1 LPATPNAVGLL
12 PREFNIVELKSLKL
26 GPFRKRMDTQRRIE
40 RAAALIANSK
50 YVVAL
55 TGAGIST
62 PSGVPD
68 FRSPGSGLWEKVNP
82 ILMASTFSFRLQPQ
96 AFYEWARPLARKL
109 LEAEPNPAHRALAKL
124 EDMGLLKAVIT
135 QNIDDLHQKAGSR
148 RVLELH
154 GNMRQ
159 ATCLK
164 CHRVVSTH
172 GMMERFLE
180 GEEVPNCSCGGLLK
194 PNVVLIGEPLPR
206 WVLLEAWGE
215 AERCDLMLVV
225 GSSLEIAPAAEI
237 PFVALRC
244 GAKAIVVNYQP
255 TPLDSQ
261 AEVVIRK
268 DVAEVLP
275 RIIGQVGRLVDR
287 YIGKSVDR

>member
-1 LPATPNAVGLL
+1 
-12 PREFNIVELKSLKL
+12 
-26 GPFRKRMDTQRRIE
+26 MDTQRKIE
-40 RAAALIANSK
+40 RAAALIVNSN

-82 ILMASTFSFRLQPQ
+82 LLIASSFSFRVQPQ
-96 AFYEWARPLARKL
+96 VFYEWARPLVRKL
-109 LEAEPNPAHRALAKL
+109 LKAEPNPAHHALVEL
-124 EDMGLLKAVIT
+124 EERGLLKAVIT
-135 QNIDDLHQKAGSR
+135 QNIDDLHQKAGSK

-154 GNMRQ
+154 GNMQQ

-164 CHRVVSTH
+164 CRKVVPIQD
-172 GMMERFLE
+172 MIEQFLE
-180 GEEVPNCSCGGLLK
+180 AGEMPYCSCGGLLK
-194 PNVVLIGEPLPR
+194 PNVVLIGEQLPR

-225 GSSLEIAPAAEI
+225 GSSLEIVPAAEI
-237 PFVALRC
+237 PFVAGRH
-244 GAKAIVVNYQP
+244 GARSIVINYQP

-261 AEVVIRK
+261 ADVVIPE
-268 DVAEVLP
+268 DVVKVLP
-275 RIIGQVGRLVDR
+275 QIIGQVGRL
-287 YIGKSVDR
+287 IGWRPCTQTVQD

>member
-1 LPATPNAVGLL
+1 
-12 PREFNIVELKSLKL
+12 
-26 GPFRKRMDTQRRIE
+26 MDTQRQIE
-40 RAAALIANSK
+40 RAAALIANST
-50 YVVAL
+50 YIVAL

-82 ILMASTFSFRLQPQ
+82 LLIASSFSFRLQPQ
-96 AFYEWARPLARKL
+96 VFYEWARPLARKL
-109 LEAEPNPAHRALAKL
+109 LKAKPNPAHHALAAL
-124 EDMGLLKAVIT
+124 EERGLLKAIIT
-135 QNIDDLHQKAGSR
+135 QNIDDLHQKAR
-148 RVLELH
+148 AKRVFELH

-164 CHRVVSTH
+164 CRKVVPTQD
-172 GMMERFLE
+172 MIERFLE
-180 GEEVPNCSCGGLLK
+180 EHEMPYCSCGGLLK
-194 PNVVLIGEPLPR
+194 PNVVLVGEQLPR

-225 GSSLEIAPAAEI
+225 GSSLEMAPASEI

-261 AEVVIRK
+261 ADVVIHE

-275 RIIGQVGRLVDR
+275 QIIEQVGRLVDW
-287 YIGKSVDR
+287 

>member
-1 LPATPNAVGLL
+1 
-12 PREFNIVELKSLKL
+12 
-26 GPFRKRMDTQRRIE
+26 MDVQRQIE
-40 RAAALIANSK
+40 QAAALIVNSH

-62 PSGVPD
+62 PSGIPD
-68 FRSPGSGLWEKVNP
+68 FRSPGSGLWERFNP
-82 ILMASTFSFRLQPQ
+82 MLIASSFSFRLQPQ

-109 LEAEPNPAHRALAKL
+109 LEAEPNPAHRALAEL
-124 EDMGLLKAVIT
+124 EGMGLLKAVIT
-135 QNIDDLHQKAGSR
+135 QNIDNLHQRAGSK

-164 CHRVVSTH
+164 CRKVVSTQ
-172 GMMERFLE
+172 GMIERFLE
-180 GEEVPNCSCGGLLK
+180 EGEVPNCQCGGLLK
-194 PNVVLIGEPLPR
+194 PNVVLIGEPLPK

-225 GSSLEIAPAAEI
+225 GSSLEITPASEI

-244 GAKAIVVNYQP
+244 GAKSIVVNYQS

-261 AEVVIRK
+261 ADVVIHE

-275 RIIGQVGRLVDR
+275 QIIGECRDR
-287 YIGKSVDR
+287 AN

>member
-1 LPATPNAVGLL
+1 M
-12 PREFNIVELKSLKL
+12 S
-26 GPFRKRMDTQRRIE
+26 TQWQIE
-40 RAAALIANSK
+40 KAADLIAHSN

-62 PSGVPD
+62 PSGIPD
-68 FRSPGSGLWEKVNP
+68 FRSPGTGLWEKANP
-82 ILMASTFSFRLQPQ
+82 MLVASAFSFRLQPQ

-109 LEAEPNPAHRALAKL
+109 LEAKPNPAHRALAEL
-124 EDMGLLKAVIT
+124 EEMGLLKAVIT
-135 QNIDDLHQKAGSR
+135 QNIDDLHQKAGSK

-159 ATCLK
+159 ATCLRCRK
-164 CHRVVSTH
+164 VVSTQ

-180 GEEVPNCSCGGLLK
+180 SGEVPSCSCGGLLK

-225 GSSLEIAPAAEI
+225 GSSLEIAPASEI
-237 PFVALRC
+237 PFVALRR
-244 GAKAIVVNYQP
+244 GAKAIVINLQP

-261 AEVVIRK
+261 AEVVIRR

-275 RIIGQVGRLVDR
+275 QIIGWVGKLVD
-287 YIGKSVDR
+287 S

>member
-1 LPATPNAVGLL
+1 MN
-12 PREFNIVELKSLKL
+12 
-26 GPFRKRMDTQRRIE
+26 TQREIE
-40 RAAALIANSK
+40 RAAALIVNSK

-82 ILMASTFSFRLQPQ
+82 LLIASSFSFRLQPQ
-96 AFYEWARPLARKL
+96 VFYEWARPLARKL
-109 LEAEPNPAHRALAKL
+109 LEAEPNPAHRALAEL
-124 EDMGLLKAVIT
+124 EEMGLLKAVIT
-135 QNIDDLHQKAGSR
+135 QNIDNLHQKAGSK

-164 CHRVVSTH
+164 CHKVVSAQ
-172 GMMERFLE
+172 GMIERFLE
-180 GEEVPNCSCGGLLK
+180 EGEVPYCSCGGLLK
-194 PNVVLIGEPLPR
+194 PNVVLVGEQLPR

-225 GSSLEIAPAAEI
+225 GSSLEIVPAAEI
-237 PFVALRC
+237 PFVARRR
-244 GAKAIVVNYQP
+244 GARAIVVNYQP

-261 AEVVIRK
+261 ADVVIHQ
-268 DVAEVLP
+268 DVAEMLP
-275 RIIGQVGRLVDR
+275 RIIGECRDR
-287 YIGKSVDR
+287 ANCR

>member
-1 LPATPNAVGLL
+1 MKSELEKPG
-12 PREFNIVELKSLKL
+12 FSSLKS
-26 GPFRKRMDTQRRIE
+26 GFRLQCYTRNAASFDKEKPGFWRKDMDTQQQIE
-40 RAAALIANSK
+40 RAVALIANSN

-62 PSGVPD
+62 PSGIPD

-82 ILMASTFSFRLQPQ
+82 LLTASAFSFRLQPQ

-109 LEAEPNPAHRALAKL
+109 LEAEPNPAHRALAEL
-124 EDMGLLKAVIT
+124 EEMGLLKAVIT
-135 QNIDDLHQKAGSR
+135 QNIDNLHQKAGSK

-164 CHRVVSTH
+164 CHQVVPSQ

-180 GEEVPNCSCGGLLK
+180 EGEIPHCSCGGLLK

-225 GSSLEIAPAAEI
+225 GSSLEIVPAAEI

-244 GAKAIVVNYQP
+244 GAQSIVVNYQP

-261 AEVVIRK
+261 AKVVIHQ

-275 RIIGQVGRLVDR
+275 QIIGRLVDC
-287 YIGKSVDR
+287 

>member
-1 LPATPNAVGLL
+1 
-12 PREFNIVELKSLKL
+12 
-26 GPFRKRMDTQRRIE
+26 MDTQRQIE
-40 RAAALIANSK
+40 RAAALIVSSR

-62 PSGVPD
+62 PSGIPD

-82 ILMASTFSFRLQPQ
+82 LLIASSFSFRLQPQ
-96 AFYEWARPLARKL
+96 VFYEWARPLARTL
-109 LEAEPNPAHRALAKL
+109 LKAEPNPAHRALAEL
-124 EDMGLLKAVIT
+124 EEMGLLKAVIT
-135 QNIDDLHQKAGSR
+135 QNVDNLHQKAGSK

-154 GNMRQ
+154 GNMCQ
-159 ATCLK
+159 ATCLR
-164 CHRVVSTH
+164 CHQVVPIQDMI
-172 GMMERFLE
+172 GRFLE
-180 GEEVPNCSCGGLLK
+180 EGEMPYCSCGGLLK
-194 PNVVLIGEPLPR
+194 PNVVLIGEQLPR

-237 PFVALRC
+237 PLVAGRR

-261 AEVVIRK
+261 ADVVIHQN
-268 DVAEVLP
+268 VAEVLP
-275 RIIGQVGRLVDR
+275 QIIGQVGRLVNR
-287 YIGKSVDR
+287 

>member
-1 LPATPNAVGLL
+1 
-12 PREFNIVELKSLKL
+12 
-26 GPFRKRMDTQRRIE
+26 MDTQRQIE
-40 RAAALIANSK
+40 KAAALIVNSK

-68 FRSPGSGLWEKVNP
+68 FRSPSSGLWEKVNP
-82 ILMASTFSFRLQPQ
+82 LLIASAFSFRLQPQ
-96 AFYEWARPLARKL
+96 AFYDWARPLARKL
-109 LEAEPNPAHRALAKL
+109 LAAEPNPAHRALAEL
-124 EDMGLLKAVIT
+124 EEMGLLKAVIT
-135 QNIDDLHQKAGSR
+135 QNIDGLHQKAGSR

-159 ATCLK
+159 AICLECRK
-164 CHRVVSTH
+164 VVPTQ
-172 GMMERFLE
+172 GMIERFLE
-180 GEEVPNCSCGGLLK
+180 EGEVPNCSCGGLLK
-194 PNVVLIGEPLPR
+194 PNVVLVGEPLPR

-225 GSSLEIAPAAEI
+225 GSSLAMAPASEI
-237 PFVALRC
+237 PFVAGRH

-255 TPLDSQ
+255 TSLDSQ
-261 AEVVIRK
+261 ADVVIHE

-275 RIIGQVGRLVDR
+275 QIIGQVGRLVD
-287 YIGKSVDR
+287 G

>member
-1 LPATPNAVGLL
+1 MRYSVFHHAIRNTKYA
-12 PREFNIVELKSLKL
+12 I
-26 GPFRKRMDTQRRIE
+26 RKNMDSQQQIE

-62 PSGVPD
+62 PSGIPD
-68 FRSPGSGLWEKVNP
+68 FRSPGSGLWEKAN
-82 ILMASTFSFRLQPQ
+82 LMLVASSFSFRLQPQ

-109 LEAEPNPAHRALAKL
+109 LEAKPNPAHRALAEL
-124 EDMGLLKAVIT
+124 EEMGLLKAVIT
-135 QNIDDLHQKAGSR
+135 QNIDDLHQKAGSK

-164 CHRVVSTH
+164 CRKIVSTQ
-172 GMMERFLE
+172 GMIERFLE
-180 GEEVPNCSCGGLLK
+180 EGEVPNCQCGGLLK

-225 GSSLEIAPAAEI
+225 GSSLEIAPASEI

-244 GAKAIVVNYQP
+244 GAKSIVVNYQP

-261 AEVVIRK
+261 ADAVIHQ

-275 RIIGQVGRLVDR
+275 QIIGKCRDR
-287 YIGKSVDR
+287 ANYR

>member
-1 LPATPNAVGLL
+1 
-12 PREFNIVELKSLKL
+12 
-26 GPFRKRMDTQRRIE
+26 MDTQRQIE
-40 RAAALIANSK
+40 QAAGLIVNSN

-62 PSGVPD
+62 PSGIPD
-68 FRSPGSGLWEKVNP
+68 FRSPGSGLWEKIDP
-82 ILMASTFSFRLQPQ
+82 LLMASVFSFRLQPQ
-96 AFYEWARPLARKL
+96 AFYDWARPLARKL
-109 LEAEPNPAHRALAKL
+109 LEAEPNPAHLALAKL
-124 EDMGLLKAVIT
+124 EEMGWLKTVIT
-135 QNIDDLHQKAGSR
+135 QNIDDLHQKAGSK

-159 ATCLK
+159 ATCLRCRK
-164 CHRVVSTH
+164 VVSTQ
-172 GMMERFLE
+172 GMIERFLE
-180 GEEVPNCSCGGLLK
+180 EGEVPNCQCGGLLK
-194 PNVVLIGEPLPR
+194 PNIVLIGEPLPR

-225 GSSLEIAPAAEI
+225 GSSLEIAPASEI

-244 GAKAIVVNYQP
+244 GAKAIVVNLQP

-261 AEVVIRK
+261 ADVVIHQ

-275 RIIGQVGRLVDR
+275 RIIREISR
-287 YIGKSVDR
+287 

>member
-1 LPATPNAVGLL
+1 
-12 PREFNIVELKSLKL
+12 
-26 GPFRKRMDTQRRIE
+26 MDTQRQIE
-40 RAAALIANSK
+40 QAVSLIVNSN

-62 PSGVPD
+62 PSGIPD

-82 ILMASTFSFRLQPQ
+82 MLMASAFAFRLRPQ

-109 LEAEPNPAHRALAKL
+109 LEAEPNPAHLALAEL
-124 EDMGLLKAVIT
+124 EEMGLLKAVIT
-135 QNIDDLHQKAGSR
+135 QNIDNLHQKAGSK

-164 CHRVVSTH
+164 CRKVVSTQ
-172 GMMERFLE
+172 GMIERFLE
-180 GEEVPNCSCGGLLK
+180 EGEVPSCTCGGLLK
-194 PNVVLIGEPLPR
+194 PNVVLIGEPLPK

-215 AERCDLMLVV
+215 AERCDLMLVA
-225 GSSLEIAPAAEI
+225 GSSLQMAPASDI

-261 AEVVIRK
+261 ADVVIYE

-275 RIIGQVGRLVDR
+275 RIIKKCRDR
-287 YIGKSVDR
+287 CGYQ

>member
-1 LPATPNAVGLL
+1 M
-12 PREFNIVELKSLKL
+12 S
-26 GPFRKRMDTQRRIE
+26 TQWQIE
-40 RAAALIANSK
+40 QAAALIVNSH

-62 PSGVPD
+62 PSGIPD
-68 FRSPGSGLWEKVNP
+68 FRSPGSGLWERFNP
-82 ILMASTFSFRLQPQ
+82 MLIASSFSFRLQPH
-96 AFYEWARPLARKL
+96 AFYEWARPLAKKL
-109 LEAEPNPAHRALAKL
+109 TEAEPNPAHRALAEL
-124 EDMGLLKAVIT
+124 EGMGLLKAVIT
-135 QNIDDLHQKAGSR
+135 QNIDDLHQKAGSK

-164 CHRVVSTH
+164 CHKVVSTQ
-172 GMMERFLE
+172 GMIERFLE
-180 GEEVPNCSCGGLLK
+180 EGEVPNCQCGGLLK

-225 GSSLEIAPAAEI
+225 GSSLEIAPASEI

-244 GAKAIVVNYQP
+244 GAKSIVVNYQP

-261 AEVVIRK
+261 ADVVIHE

-275 RIIGQVGRLVDR
+275 QIIGKCQDR
-287 YIGKSVDR
+287 ANCP

>member
-1 LPATPNAVGLL
+1 
-12 PREFNIVELKSLKL
+12 
-26 GPFRKRMDTQRRIE
+26 MDTQRQIE

-50 YVVAL
+50 YIVAL

-62 PSGVPD
+62 PSGIPD
-68 FRSPGSGLWEKVNP
+68 FRSPGSGLWERVNP
-82 ILMASTFSFRLQPQ
+82 LLVASAFSFRLQPQ

-109 LEAEPNPAHRALAKL
+109 LEAKPNPAHRALAEL
-124 EDMGLLKAVIT
+124 EEMGLLKAVIT
-135 QNIDDLHQKAGSR
+135 QNIDDLHQKAGSK

-164 CHRVVSTH
+164 CHQVVSTQ
-172 GMMERFLE
+172 GLMERFLGE
-180 GEEVPNCSCGGLLK
+180 GELPYCSCGGLLR

-215 AERCDLMLVV
+215 AERCDLMMVV

-237 PFVALRC
+237 PFVASRH

-261 AEVVIRK
+261 ADVVIHE

-275 RIIGQVGRLVDR
+275 QIFREVGKLVDW
-287 YIGKSVDR
+287 

>member
-1 LPATPNAVGLL
+1 MN
-12 PREFNIVELKSLKL
+12 
-26 GPFRKRMDTQRRIE
+26 TQRQIE
-40 RAAALIANSK
+40 KAADLILNSN

-62 PSGVPD
+62 PSGIPD
-68 FRSPGSGLWEKVNP
+68 FRSPGSGLWEKANP
-82 ILMASTFSFRLQPQ
+82 MLVASAFSFRLQPQ
-96 AFYEWARPLARKL
+96 AFYEWARPLAKKL
-109 LEAEPNPAHRALAKL
+109 LEAKPNPAHRALAEL
-124 EDMGLLKAVIT
+124 EEMGLLKAVIT
-135 QNIDDLHQKAGSR
+135 QNIDDLHQKAGSK

-159 ATCLK
+159 ATCLRCRK
-164 CHRVVSTH
+164 VVSTE
-172 GMMERFLE
+172 GMIERFLAN
-180 GEEVPNCSCGGLLK
+180 GEVPSCSCGGLLK

-237 PFVALRC
+237 PFVALRH

-261 AEVVIRK
+261 AEVVIHE
-268 DVAEVLP
+268 DVAKVLP
-275 RIIGQVGRLVDR
+275 QIVGQVDKASYGSRS
-287 YIGKSVDR
+287 GKL

>member
-1 LPATPNAVGLL
+1 
-12 PREFNIVELKSLKL
+12 
-26 GPFRKRMDTQRRIE
+26 MDTQREIE
-40 RAAALIANSK
+40 RAAALIVNSK

-82 ILMASTFSFRLQPQ
+82 LLIASSFSFRLQPQ
-96 AFYEWARPLARKL
+96 VFYEWARPLARKL
-109 LEAEPNPAHRALAKL
+109 LEAEPNPAHHALAEL
-124 EDMGLLKAVIT
+124 EEMDLLKAVIT
-135 QNIDDLHQKAGSR
+135 QNIDDLHQKAGSK

-154 GNMRQ
+154 GNMQQ

-164 CHRVVSTH
+164 CHKVVPIQD
-172 GMMERFLE
+172 MIEQFLE
-180 GEEVPNCSCGGLLK
+180 EGEMPYCSCGGLLR
-194 PNVVLIGEPLPR
+194 PNVVLIGEQLPR

-215 AERCDLMLVV
+215 AERCDLMLVI

-237 PFVALRC
+237 PFVARRC
-244 GAKAIVVNYQP
+244 GARSIIVNYQP

-261 AEVVIRK
+261 ADVVIRQ
-268 DVAEVLP
+268 DVAEALH
-275 RIIGQVGRLVDR
+275 RIIGQVGRLVNW
-287 YIGKSVDR
+287 

>member
-1 LPATPNAVGLL
+1 
-12 PREFNIVELKSLKL
+12 
-26 GPFRKRMDTQRRIE
+26 MDTQQQIE

-62 PSGVPD
+62 PSGIPD

-82 ILMASTFSFRLQPQ
+82 MLVASSFSFRLQPQ

-109 LEAEPNPAHRALAKL
+109 LEAEPNPAHRALAEL
-124 EDMGLLKAVIT
+124 EEMGLLKAVIT
-135 QNIDDLHQKAGSR
+135 QNIDDLHQKAGSK

-164 CHRVVSTH
+164 CHQVVSTQ

-180 GEEVPNCSCGGLLK
+180 EGELPYCSCGGLLK
-194 PNVVLIGEPLPR
+194 PNVVLIGEQLPR

-244 GAKAIVVNYQP
+244 GAKAIVINYQP
-255 TPLDSQ
+255 TPLDNQ
-261 AEVVIRK
+261 ADVVIHE

-275 RIIGQVGRLVDR
+275 WIIGQVGRLVDW
-287 YIGKSVDR
+287 

>member
-1 LPATPNAVGLL
+1 
-12 PREFNIVELKSLKL
+12 
-26 GPFRKRMDTQRRIE
+26 MDTQRRIE
-40 RAAALIANSK
+40 QAAALIVNSN

-62 PSGVPD
+62 PSGIPD

-82 ILMASTFSFRLQPQ
+82 MLVASFFSFRLQPQ
-96 AFYEWARPLARKL
+96 AFYDWARPLARKL
-109 LEAEPNPAHRALAKL
+109 LEAEPNPAHRALAEL
-124 EDMGLLKAVIT
+124 EEMDWLKAIIT
-135 QNIDDLHQKAGSR
+135 QNIDDLHQRAGSK

-164 CHRVVSTH
+164 CRKVVPIQD
-172 GMMERFLE
+172 MIEQFIE
-180 GEEVPNCSCGGLLK
+180 AGEMPYCSCGGLLK
-194 PNVVLIGEPLPR
+194 PNVVLIGEQLPR

-225 GSSLEIAPAAEI
+225 GSSLEVAPASEI
-237 PFVALRC
+237 PLVAWRH
-244 GAKAIVVNYQP
+244 GAKSVVVNYQS
-255 TPLDSQ
+255 TPLDRY
-261 AEVVIRK
+261 ADVVIHE

-275 RIIGQVGRLVDR
+275 QIIGECRDRANSLDAGLVG
-287 YIGKSVDR
+287 